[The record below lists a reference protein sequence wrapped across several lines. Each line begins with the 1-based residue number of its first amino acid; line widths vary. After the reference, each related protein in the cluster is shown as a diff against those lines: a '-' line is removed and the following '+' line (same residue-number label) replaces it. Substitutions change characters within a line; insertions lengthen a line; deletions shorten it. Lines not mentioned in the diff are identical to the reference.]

1 MKDFLKYFTIIFVL
15 FFSTASAQIK
25 DCSTVDDAS
34 RIIIA
39 GGSITEIIY
48 FIGVEDNIIGL
59 DVTSVYPEQTKEFP
73 SIGYV
78 RNLSAE
84 GVLSMNPSLVLGE
97 DDMGPPAVIKQIM
110 KTSVDLRIIPEQHNA
125 DGIIKKIQLYW

>member
-1 MKDFLKYFTIIFVL
+1 MKNFFKNYTSIFLL
-15 FFSTASAQIK
+15 LLSTLRAQVE

-48 FIGVEDNIIGL
+48 FIGVEDKIIGL
-59 DVTSVYPEQTKEFP
+59 DVTSVYPEQTKDFP

-84 GVLSMNPSLVLGE
+84 AKNTWPSTTYVLDRPSGL
-97 DDMGPPAVIKQIM
+97 AVDVKQ
-110 KTSVDLRIIPEQHNA
+110 
-125 DGIIKKIQLYW
+125 KI